1 MFLMNKMRISMVHI
15 LLLAALMTG
24 IAPTA
29 HALKLEGFK
38 LSQVQ
43 HGNKWPEVRVD
54 FDRAADTWN
63 EVTGDDVIVKVDYEI
78 EVKSAYALAPGSKVA
93 AYLDNMSDQEPLQST
108 DNSYGEWHRGTFTLR
123 RAGNATNDI
132 KAAAL
137 ATCKSIRDKHGKPS
151 KEHRIAK
158 RFVMSARANA
168 SNVGPAYSAKTAERD
183 IRIDIIVFCNKDP
196 GWQDPSQ
203 PTPSGVAIDRGSF
216 KPSKIELFLT
226 TYQNQV
232 THPIPGSSCK
242 KLYVK
247 VRIEANTE
255 GVASYKLWRTPGDE
269 RTGMP
274 MTKFHNSGPFKGRF
288 IAEDVF
294 EDTFNSTTYVQ
305 YMAEMGGTFGL
316 STPWKDIHIV
326 CSSSGGLSGA
336 APPGGD
342 PEPAAPGRLK
352 APSTTPPPPPVPPV
366 KKTPQRAPT
375 G

>member
-1 MFLMNKMRISMVHI
+1 MNKMRISTVHI
-15 LLLAALMTG
+15 LLLGVLVAGL
-24 IAPTA
+24 APTA

-38 LSQVQ
+38 LSQPQ
-43 HGNKWPEVRVD
+43 DGIPLPEVRVN
-54 FDRAADTWN
+54 FDRTADTWN
-63 EVTGDDVIVKVDYEI
+63 QVTGDDVVVKVDYEI
-78 EVKSAYALAPGSKVA
+78 EVKSVYALAAGSKISMS
-93 AYLDNMSDQEPLQST
+93 LDNMHGQVQLQST
-108 DNSYGEWHRGTFTLR
+108 NNHYGEVHSGTITLR
-123 RAGNATNDI
+123 RSGNATNEI

-137 ATCKSIRDKHGKPS
+137 SHCQSIRKKHGKPS
-151 KEHRIAK
+151 KEHRIGK
-158 RFVMSARANA
+158 RFWLSARANA
-168 SNVGPAYSAKTAERD
+168 SNVGPLYSGDSATRQLG
-183 IRIDIIVFCNKDP
+183 IDIILICNEDP

-203 PTPSGVAIDRGSF
+203 VLPSGIAIDRGPF
-216 KPSKIELFLT
+216 KPEKLELFLT
-226 TYQNQV
+226 TYPNQV
-232 THPIPGSSCK
+232 THPAPGASCK

-247 VRIEANTE
+247 VRIEANRE
-255 GVASYKLWRTPGDE
+255 GVASYKLWRKPGE
-269 RTGMP
+269 TRSGMP

-294 EDTFNSTTYVQ
+294 VDTFDSTTYVQ

-336 APPGGD
+336 APPGGG
-342 PEPAAPGRLK
+342 PEPTAPGRLK